1 MPNLRRTVSL
11 ALVAALA
18 LSAPPAASRSITD
31 SWPLLGFA
39 RDGDCE
45 LTISGNGKTMTI
57 AATGMLPGERARFRL
72 ANADMKPLDWR
83 VLASRNGTWSQYYVP
98 FLWHEPGGTV
108 SVALDGAT
116 CSLSASAPWARE
128 VHVIP

>member
-11 ALVAALA
+11 ALVSAFA
-18 LSAPPAASRSITD
+18 LSAPLAASRSITD

-45 LTISGNGKTMTI
+45 LALSGNGKTMMI

-72 ANADMKPLDWR
+72 ANARMKPLDWR
-83 VLASRNGTWSQYYVP
+83 VLANRNGTWSQYYVP

-116 CSLSASAPWARE
+116 CTLSASAPWTRE
-128 VHVIP
+128 VRVIP